1 MEYIINCV
9 MEEKLLA
16 VKTKKKIYYIEPIK
30 IIEIFLEYTNIEYK
44 EIPNSI
50 SIEFCELFWKISMK
64 TKLKLYYDE
73 KLIIENPKLTKIQL
87 SLLIYAIQILIE
99 IFLDL
104 LNNNSIEIIFKL
116 SSHYEKLI
124 DSIKIFN
131 ECVYFDNSF
140 NMKPLQNYLSNY
152 YVIPTCRY

>member
-1 MEYIINCV
+1 MEYVINCI

-16 VKTKKKIYYIEPIK
+16 IKTKNNVYYMEPKKIIDT
-30 IIEIFLEYTNIEYK
+30 FLEYANIEKK

-50 SIEFCELFWKISMK
+50 SIEFCELFWKISIK
-64 TKLKLYYDE
+64 TKIRLYYDK

-87 SLLIYAIQILIE
+87 SLLIYVIQILIE

-131 ECVYFDNSF
+131 DCIYFDKTF
-140 NMKPLQNYLSNY
+140 NMKSLQSYLSNY